1 MSQDNPR
8 PKLVVA
14 PVVIAMAAVLIALG
28 RPFQAIGAHLRPGL
42 GEVLNGGI
50 CLLLL
55 LVAGVWALVT
65 ILRRRPRR

>member
-1 MSQDNPR
+1 
-8 PKLVVA
+8 
-14 PVVIAMAAVLIALG
+14 VLIALG

-55 LVAGVWALVT
+55 LVAGVWALVA
-65 ILRRRPRR
+65 ILRRRRR